1 MNVTTGKIPL
11 TLKQATLGET
21 VSSLPPTPLEK
32 PSIVSDEPIVVIE
45 PTKSWVAIG
54 LRDLWAYRELLYFL
68 MWRDLKVRY
77 KQTTLGIVW
86 VVLQPLLT
94 TLVFTI
100 FLGKLARVPSD
111 GIPYPLFV
119 YAAMLPWTFFSSSVT
134 NCSIS
139 LVGNANLITK
149 IYFPRLLMPGAAVAA
164 RTVDFGIAFIIL
176 IGLMI
181 YYGAVI
187 TKTLLLLPLLVVLVV
202 LLTLGFGIW
211 VAGLNVK
218 YRDVGVMLPVGL
230 QLWMFASPVVYPSS
244 LVPPKYQ
251 WLYHLNPMAGILDGF
266 RSSLFGREINWRAL
280 AVSTVFTFALLVYSA
295 YAFRRMEKSF
305 ADVV

>member
-119 YAAMLPWTFFSSSVT
+119 YAAMLPWTFFSSAVT

-149 IYFPRLLMPGAAVAA
+149 IYFPRLLMPAAAVAA

-187 TKTLLLLPLLVVLVV
+187 TTTLLLLPLLVVLVV

-230 QLWMFASPVVYPSS
+230 QLWMFTSPVVYPSS

>member
-1 MNVTTGKIPL
+1 MNVTTGKTSL
-11 TLKQATLGET
+11 TLQQATLGET
-21 VSSLPPTPLEK
+21 VSSLPKKSLDK
-32 PSIVSDEPIVVIE
+32 PSIVSDEPLVVIE
-45 PTKSWVAIG
+45 PTKSWVAID

-68 MWRDLKVRY
+68 TWRDVKVRY
-77 KQTTLGIVW
+77 KQTALGITW
-86 VVLQPLLT
+86 VVLQPLLS
-94 TLVFTI
+94 TLIFTI

-119 YAAMLPWTFFSSSVT
+119 YAAMLPWTFLSSAVT
-134 NCSIS
+134 SCSTS

-149 IYFPRLLMPGAAVAA
+149 IYFPRLLMPAAAVAA
-164 RTVDFGIAFIIL
+164 RTVDFAIAFIIL

-187 TKTLLLLPLLVVLVV
+187 TWTLLLLPFLVVLVV
-202 LLTLGFGIW
+202 VLALGFGIW

-218 YRDVGVMLPVGL
+218 YRDVGVMLPVAL

-244 LVPPKYQ
+244 LVPAKYQ
-251 WLYHLNPMAGILDGF
+251 WLYYLNPLAGILDGF
-266 RSSLFGREINWRAL
+266 RASLFGREINWRAL
-280 AVSTVFTFALLVYSA
+280 VFSTVFTFALLVYSA
-295 YAFRRMEKSF
+295 YAFRRMEKTF

>member
-1 MNVTTGKIPL
+1 MNVTTGKTPL
-11 TLKQATLGET
+11 RLEQATLGET
-21 VSSLPPTPLEK
+21 VSSLPAKPLDK
-32 PSIVSDEPIVVIE
+32 PSIVSDEPLVVIE
-45 PTKSWVAIG
+45 PTRSWVAIN

-68 MWRDLKVRY
+68 TWRDVKVRY
-77 KQTTLGIVW
+77 KQTALGVVW
-86 VVLQPLLT
+86 VVLQPLLST
-94 TLVFTI
+94 IVFTV

-119 YAAMLPWTFFSSSVT
+119 YAAMLPWTFFSSAVT
-134 NCSIS
+134 NCSNS

-149 IYFPRLLMPGAAVAA
+149 IYFPRLLMPAAPVAA
-164 RTVDFGIAFIIL
+164 RMVDFGIAFIIL

-187 TKTLLLLPLLVVLVV
+187 TKTLLLLPLLVVLIVI
-202 LLTLGFGIW
+202 LALGFGIW

-244 LVPPKYQ
+244 LVPAKYKS
-251 WLYHLNPMAGILDGF
+251 LYNLNPLVGILDGF
-266 RSSLFGREINWRAL
+266 RSSLFGLEINWRAL
-280 AVSTVFTFALLVYSA
+280 AISTLFIFALLVYSA
-295 YAFRRMEKSF
+295 YTFRRMERGF

>member
-1 MNVTTGKIPL
+1 MNVTTGKTPL
-11 TLKQATLGET
+11 TLEQATLGET
-21 VSSLPPTPLEK
+21 VSSLPQTSLDK

-45 PTKSWVAIG
+45 PTKSWVAVD

-68 MWRDLKVRY
+68 TWRDVKVRY
-77 KQTTLGIVW
+77 KQTALGIVW
-86 VVLQPLLT
+86 VILQPLLS
-94 TLVFTI
+94 TLIFTI

-111 GIPYPLFV
+111 GVPYPLFV
-119 YAAMLPWTFFSSSVT
+119 FAAMLPWTFLSSSVT
-134 NCSIS
+134 SCSTS

-149 IYFPRLLMPGAAVAA
+149 IYFPRLLMPAAAVAA
-164 RTVDFGIAFIIL
+164 RTVDFAVSFVIL

-187 TKTLLLLPLLVVLVV
+187 SRTLLLLPLLVILI
-202 LLTLGFGIW
+202 LALALGFGIW

-244 LVPPKYQ
+244 LVPAKYQ
-251 WLYHLNPMAGILDGF
+251 WLYHLNPLAGILDGF
-266 RSSLFGREINWRAL
+266 RASLFGREIDWPAL
-280 AVSTVFTFALLVYSA
+280 AFATVFIFALLVYSA
-295 YAFRRMEKSF
+295 YAFRRMEKTF

>member
-1 MNVTTGKIPL
+1 MNVTTGKTPL
-11 TLKQATLGET
+11 TLEQATLGET
-21 VSSLPPTPLEK
+21 VSSLPQTSLDK

-45 PTKSWVAIG
+45 PTKSWVAVD

-68 MWRDLKVRY
+68 TWRDVKVRY
-77 KQTTLGIVW
+77 KQTALGIVW
-86 VVLQPLLT
+86 VILQPLLS
-94 TLVFTI
+94 TLIFTI

-111 GIPYPLFV
+111 GVPYPLFV
-119 YAAMLPWTFFSSSVT
+119 FAAMLPWTCLSSSVT
-134 NCSIS
+134 SCSTS

-149 IYFPRLLMPGAAVAA
+149 IYFPRLLMPAAAVAA
-164 RTVDFGIAFIIL
+164 RTVDFAVSFVIL

-187 TKTLLLLPLLVVLVV
+187 SRTLLLLPLLVILI
-202 LLTLGFGIW
+202 LALALGFGIW

-244 LVPPKYQ
+244 LVPAKYQ
-251 WLYHLNPMAGILDGF
+251 WLYHLNPLAGILDGF
-266 RSSLFGREINWRAL
+266 RASLFGREIDWPAL
-280 AVSTVFTFALLVYSA
+280 AFATVFIFALLVYSA
-295 YAFRRMEKSF
+295 YAFRRMEKTF

>member
-1 MNVTTGKIPL
+1 MNVTTGKTPL
-11 TLKQATLGET
+11 TLEQTTLGDR
-21 VSSLPPTPLEK
+21 VSSLPQKTLDK
-32 PSIVSDEPIVVIE
+32 PSAVSDEPVVVIE
-45 PTKSWVAIG
+45 PTRSWVAID

-68 MWRDLKVRY
+68 MWRDVKVRY

-86 VVLQPLLT
+86 VVLQPLLS
-94 TLVFTI
+94 TLIFTI

-119 YAAMLPWTFFSSSVT
+119 YAAMLPWTFLSSAITS
-134 NCSIS
+134 CSTS

-149 IYFPRLLMPGAAVAA
+149 IYFPRLLMPAAAVAA
-164 RTVDFGIAFIIL
+164 RTVDFAIAFIIL

-187 TKTLLLLPLLVVLVV
+187 TKTLLLLPLLVVLV
-202 LLTLGFGIW
+202 LALALGFGNW

-230 QLWMFASPVVYPSS
+230 QLWMFASPIVYPSS
-244 LVPPKYQ
+244 LVPAKYQ
-251 WLYHLNPMAGILDGF
+251 WLYHLNPLAGILEGF
-266 RSSLFGREINWRAL
+266 RASLFGREINWRAL
-280 AVSTVFTFALLVYSA
+280 AFSTVFVFALLVYSA